1 MAPELTVGLVLGGY
15 FGLGVALHLLL
26 WLVACLQSCI
36 CPARWPDVELRNKRK
51 SEGGEEAIQGQG
63 HECYEYDT
71 PGWPPYALF
80 KVVFGLCTG
89 LLTFRLLSFI
99 LFFGLTG
106 LTVRVGTFFR
116 RGSFMHRFC
125 NSSFAVLSRMLCNLS
140 ACYVIQVFHGERLDW
155 VGRPGRHPVVVPNH
169 ISMIEAF
176 SMNWLTWVMAGCVA
190 KSQLSIP
197 GVGAAADFVNG
208 VVVDTKDPNVKEKVN
223 AGILQYV
230 NNQPDEKGK
239 LPHSKAFV
247 IYPEGVTNSQ
257 RGLFRFNTGAFTP
270 GQPVQPIVQRFPY
283 KFMNP
288 AWVSDSRVSKGNDM
302 PWLFFRYM
310 SQFTMPLQVKVCE
323 IWEPNEAEKADPFL
337 FAGNVQNYMGLQLGI
352 PVTST
357 SNKILR
363 EAGGPFDL
371 KKQSQVQPENG
382 DADRTIAVS

>member
-1 MAPELTVGLVLGGY
+1 
-15 FGLGVALHLLL
+15 
-26 WLVACLQSCI
+26 
-36 CPARWPDVELRNKRK
+36 
-51 SEGGEEAIQGQG
+51 AIQGQG

-140 ACYVIQVFHGERLDW
+140 ACYVIQVFHAERLHW

-283 KFMNP
+283 KFM
-288 AWVSDSRVSKGNDM
+288 
-302 PWLFFRYM
+302 
-310 SQFTMPLQVKVCE
+310 QVKVCE